1 MHKHLSAVSPLHAVA
16 SKAPAASAVAEGL
29 RLYRWMHTS
38 RRIDELEQE
47 LIARGEAFFHVG
59 AAGHEASACLAPLLI
74 RDDYLH
80 CHYRDKALM
89 LARGVPVREF
99 FDSLVCNATS
109 HSAGRQMSAHLSAPA
124 LNLLSVV
131 GPVGNSALQA
141 AGIAQ
146 QIKDHA
152 SQPLVLCSM
161 GDGSTQQGEVL
172 EAIAEA
178 VRSTLPVLFLVHDN
192 RYSISTRTVGQTFF
206 SLPAGDTDT
215 FYGLPIHRI
224 DGSDFDRCQRG
235 FARIVE
241 QIRRT
246 RGPAICVLAVERLTD
261 HTNADDESVYRSAAE
276 ISQVRMLND
285 PVEKAREWLLSHG
298 ALHRDLDRLHAAID
312 AEVRAAAQASLDVA
326 SPKAVRSAM
335 VGSRQVC
342 TEFRGDVDLP
352 ALTMAEALRDTL
364 RARMVQ
370 DPRVSL
376 FGQDIEDPKG
386 DVFGVTRGLSTA
398 FPGRVRNAPL
408 SESTI
413 VGTSIGRAL
422 AGGRPVAFLQF
433 ADFLPLAFNQI
444 ATELASMAWRTQ
456 GGWRAPVILMVSCGA
471 YRPGLG
477 PFHAHTFDTLLAH
490 LPGIDV
496 AVPSTAADAAGM
508 LNVAFDNEQP
518 TVILYPKAQLHARAH
533 LSSANVKALQVP
545 VGTARV
551 VRSGADLTM
560 VAWGNTVALCAKAA
574 DALAQ
579 AGASAEV
586 IDLRWLA
593 PWDRDAVLRSVTKT
607 RKLLVVH
614 EDNVSAGFGAEVMA
628 STVETIGADV
638 VYRRVARA
646 DTFVP
651 CNFGNQLD
659 VLPSFRRTLEM
670 AASMLGLDLR
680 WQPASAALAGWQVV
694 HAIGSSPADQTV
706 VVVELPVVVGQSVVA
721 GQTIA
726 GLEADKAV
734 VDLAAPADGI
744 VEHLHVCVGDRLAV
758 DTPLMTL
765 RVAHARQLQPTAEP
779 SDLPHLTRS
788 RLPSPQARLQ
798 VLAGSPS
805 TTSTHATHTV
815 LLQGLGT
822 ARGSTRLHNCELAAM
837 LPTWAAA
844 DGSGDGDGI
853 FERTG
858 IESRTVAGVE
868 QDAVS
873 MALDAARKALAD
885 AGLAANELSL
895 IICSTSTPLAISPS
909 TACQVLHRLAPG
921 CRMPAYDLQAA
932 CSGYLYA
939 LAQAWDFLQQ
949 HPKDRVLVLTSE
961 VMRSIVDIRDP
972 QTSPIFADAATAT
985 VLCTDSHAPRP
996 GNLQATKFMRPV
1008 LSARGDGGSTLGVPL
1023 PGQGKYVYMDGKRV
1037 FTEAIRD
1044 MSSALTE
1051 ACVVGGLT
1059 LDALDLIVPH
1069 QANGRII
1076 DALRSRLKLDAHKV
1090 WNEIRHQGN
1099 TSSSSIPLALDTV
1112 LRHRP
1117 TPLHIGICA
1126 FGAGYTS
1133 GAAILRSVER

>member
-1 MHKHLSAVSPLHAVA
+1 MHQPLSAFAPLPAVLPQ
-16 SKAPAASAVAEGL
+16 APAPVSAIAEDM
-29 RLYRWMHTS
+29 RLYRWMRTS
-38 RRIDELEQE
+38 RRIDEMERE

-59 AAGHEASACLAPLLI
+59 AAGHEASACLAPLLT

-124 LNLLSVV
+124 LHILSVV

-146 QIKDHA
+146 QIKDRA
-152 SQPLVLCSM
+152 SRPLVLCSL

-206 SLPAGDTDT
+206 SLPSGDVDA

-224 DGSDFDRCQRG
+224 DGTDVLGCERAFTSV
-235 FARIVE
+235 VE
-241 QIRRT
+241 RIRRT
-246 RGPAICVLAVERLTD
+246 RGPALCVLSVERLTD
-261 HTNADDESVYRSAAE
+261 HTNADDESVYRSAVELARVHTQ
-276 ISQVRMLND
+276 SD
-285 PVEKAREWLLSHG
+285 PVEKARDGLLSRG
-298 ALHRDLDRLHAAID
+298 VPHRDLDRLHAAID
-312 AEVRAAAQASLDVA
+312 AEVRAAAQASLDA
-326 SPKAVRSAM
+326 PAPTAVQSAFAGPRR
-335 VGSRQVC
+335 VF
-342 TEFRGDVDLP
+342 TEVRGDADLP

-370 DPRVSL
+370 DTRVTL

-398 FPGRVRNAPL
+398 FPSRVRNAPL

-456 GGWRAPVILMVSCGA
+456 GGWRAPVVLMVSCGA

-508 LNVAFDNEQP
+508 LNAAFLSEQP
-518 TVILYPKAQLHARAH
+518 TVILFPKALLHARTQLA
-533 LSSANVKALQVP
+533 SAGVQALRVP
-545 VGTARV
+545 TGAARV
-551 VRSGADLTM
+551 VRPGTDLTM
-560 VAWGNTVALCAKAA
+560 VTWGNAVAICAKAA

-593 PWDRDAVLRSVTKT
+593 PWDREAVLRSVTKT

-614 EDNVSAGFGAEVMA
+614 EDNLSAGFGAEVMA
-628 STVETIGADV
+628 STVENIGTDV
-638 VYRRVARA
+638 VCRRVARA

-659 VLPSFRRTLEM
+659 VLPSFRRTLET
-670 AASMLGLDLR
+670 AASMLGLKLS
-680 WQPASAALAGWQVV
+680 WSPAAAVLTGRQVV
-694 HAIGSSPADQTV
+694 HAIGSSPTDQTV
-706 VVVELPVVVGQSVVA
+706 EVVELPVVLGQSVVA
-721 GQTIA
+721 GQIIA
-726 GLEADKAV
+726 SLEADKAV
-734 VDLAAPADGI
+734 VDLASPVEGV
-744 VEHLHVCVGDRLAV
+744 VEHLHVRVGDRVAV

-765 RVAHARQLQPTAEP
+765 QVAHARQRQPTAEP
-779 SDLPHLTRS
+779 DDIPQLTR
-788 RLPSPQARLQ
+788 LGSPGLKL
-798 VLAGSPS
+798 VAGSSS
-805 TTSTHATHTV
+805 TCTV
-815 LLQGLGT
+815 LLRGLGT
-822 ARGSTRLHNCELAAM
+822 ARGSLHLHNRDLAAL
-837 LPTWAAA
+837 LPSLAAA
-844 DGSGDGDGI
+844 DDRIDGI
-853 FERTG
+853 LERTG
-858 IESRTVAGVE
+858 IESRTVAGVG

-873 MALDAARKALAD
+873 MAVDAARSALAD
-885 AGLAANELSL
+885 AGISAEELSL
-895 IICSTSTPLAISPS
+895 IICSTSTPVAISPS

-921 CRMPAYDLQAA
+921 CQLPAYDLQAA

-949 HPKDRVLVLTSE
+949 QRNGHVLVLTTE
-961 VMRSIVDIRDP
+961 VMRSVVDIRDP

-985 VLCTDSHAPRP
+985 VLCIDAPMRRP
-996 GNLQATKFMRPV
+996 SDRQAMQLMRPV
-1008 LSARGDGGSTLGVPL
+1008 LSARGDGGRTLGVPL
-1023 PGQGKYVYMDGKRV
+1023 PGPGRHVHMDGKRV
-1037 FTEAIRD
+1037 FAEAIRD
-1044 MSSALTE
+1044 MSSALAA
-1051 ACVVGGLT
+1051 ACVSDGSSLGE
-1059 LDALDLIVPH
+1059 LDLIVPH

-1076 DALRSRLKLDAHKV
+1076 DAMRSRLKLAEHKV

-1112 LRHRP
+1112 LRQRP
-1117 TPLHIGICA
+1117 GPLRIGVCA

-1133 GAAILRSVER
+1133 GAAILRCVER